1 MSEEDHV
8 ACHDLLS
15 ICSYAWRCSATE
27 EVILAYSVSVEACG
41 ANHVST
47 LCLTASVVPSGV
59 TLCLRRPVELI
70 LHSQPA

>member
-8 ACHDLLS
+8 AFHDLLN
-15 ICSYAWRCSATE
+15 ICSHVWRRSATE

-47 LCLTASVVPSGV
+47 LCLTASVVSSGV
-59 TLCLRRPVELI
+59 TLCLGRLI
-70 LHSQPA
+70 LHSQSA